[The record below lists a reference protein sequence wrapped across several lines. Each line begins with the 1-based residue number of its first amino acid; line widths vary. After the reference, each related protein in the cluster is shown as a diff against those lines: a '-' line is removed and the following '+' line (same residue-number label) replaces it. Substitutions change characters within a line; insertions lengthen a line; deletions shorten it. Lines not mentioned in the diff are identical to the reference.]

1 MLASLQVWHFHS
13 TYRGIIIVGIRLNNN
28 GNALLAR
35 KGHLVLNLP
44 ASRNNSREKFVS
56 WE

>member
-1 MLASLQVWHFHS
+1 MLVSLQAWHFRS

-28 GNALLAR
+28 GNTFLAC
-35 KGHLVLNLP
+35 KGHLILNLP

-56 WE
+56 